1 MPVAFYQFDRCVK
14 LLYFL
19 EINSTLHPDN
29 ALESAADHW
38 LACKCRA
45 VDADQKYN
53 IIAGDQNLINLLAG
67 VLILDTAPI
76 DDRAKNLVIV

>member
-1 MPVAFYQFDRCVK
+1 MPVAFYQFDRCIM

-29 ALESAADHW
+29 ALESTADHW
-38 LACKCRA
+38 LACKCQT